1 MTLASVFVLLGF
13 LGFFLVLV
21 PVGIWLFAKFF
32 PKRESTVFGFPE
44 PTNQGSDGA
53 GPRIL
58 RTPGTANDDR

>member
-1 MTLASVFVLLGF
+1 
-13 LGFFLVLV
+13 VLV

-53 GPRIL
+53 GPRI
-58 RTPGTANDDR
+58 RRSQASPGDSG